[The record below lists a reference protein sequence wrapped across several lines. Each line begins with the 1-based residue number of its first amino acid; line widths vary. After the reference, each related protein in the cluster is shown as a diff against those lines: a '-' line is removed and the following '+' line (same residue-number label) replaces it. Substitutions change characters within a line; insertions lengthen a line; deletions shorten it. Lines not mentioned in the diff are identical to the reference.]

1 MKIVKMKFDN
11 QMRKMDARVQH
22 FFDWMNKPAEGWEL
36 FAQNTIFFGG
46 FLVAMCTVAYG
57 LDALGD

>member
-36 FAQNTIFFGG
+36 FAQNIIFFGG
-46 FLVAMCTVAYG
+46 FLVAMCAVAYG
-57 LDALGD
+57 LEAIGN